1 MCFGMDNHFSG
12 NHVASHMGE
21 RGYKTINTTRRDHLP
36 RGGCT
41 QDCFHHIKQID
52 VNHRSR
58 MAQLEQPIVAVKHV
72 RHPEGLDKKS
82 YCVVHISFQSTGSTN
97 IQSVNALPEVQSYV
111 RERQKGRG
119 SGKRK
124 WGIEMN
130 EGRELYLKCY
140 GAVDKVD
147 QMLKDWGI
155 DYICW
160 RWWQAPMRH
169 GKALALC
176 MAWQMYVDCASG
188 DVDPD
193 WKLDKPLTSPKFR
206 LRMGEQM
213 CDYNARNCAYPG
225 DEFLRS
231 VTRLSKRQR
240 TDMRTVLDVADD
252 GTKHVSYNHYLDAKH
267 PRGKGSVSRLC
278 GDDLDLL
285 KAHLN
290 SFYKT
295 SQGKCQVCGKDV
307 YYKCG
312 KCDKHCCFK
321 SELKMMSI
329 SCCLDFHSDDHFGL
343 VAEDRAS
350 LFGELKSKFKKA
362 TATELRKNKTHM
374 QKLKKRHAKDMAE
387 D

>member
-1 MCFGMDNHFSG
+1 
-12 NHVASHMGE
+12 
-21 RGYKTINTTRRDHLP
+21 
-36 RGGCT
+36 
-41 QDCFHHIKQID
+41 
-52 VNHRSR
+52 
-58 MAQLEQPIVAVKHV
+58 
-72 RHPEGLDKKS
+72 
-82 YCVVHISFQSTGSTN
+82 
-97 IQSVNALPEVQSYV
+97 
-111 RERQKGRG
+111 
-119 SGKRK
+119 
-124 WGIEMN
+124 
-130 EGRELYLKCY
+130 
-140 GAVDKVD
+140 
-147 QMLKDWGI
+147 
-155 DYICW
+155 
-160 RWWQAPMRH
+160 
-169 GKALALC
+169 
-176 MAWQMYVDCASG
+176 MYVDCASA

-213 CDYNARNCAYPG
+213 CDYSAKNRAYPG

-231 VTRLSKRQR
+231 VTRLSKKRR
-240 TDMRTVLDVADD
+240 TDLRTALDVADD

-267 PRGKGSVSRLC
+267 PRGTRSVSRLC

-343 VAEDRAS
+343 VAEDCAS

-374 QKLKKRHAKDMAE
+374 QKLKKRLAEDMAE